1 MQKLKMNSR
10 IIAIFGILC
19 SMIGLTL
26 MADWQSIPHDPCAD
40 FSLYYHPE
48 VENYLSGSLEP
59 CLTSPSDCQWPP
71 NSGSIRNMS
80 AVENKLNKSVLQHV
94 EMPDLIVHTQGRN
107 LVLNASV
114 YNVAMNACESLTE
127 SPLHCHW
134 IPKSVLTG
142 KLCEACPAICR
153 ATGHTLILL
162 VHHWCTY
169 LSNFSSYFN
178 NCKYDCALR
187 CCQQRL
193 SGGLDSYCCVS

>member
-26 MADWQSIPHDPCAD
+26 MADWQSIPHDPCTD

-94 EMPDLIVHTQGRN
+94 EMLDLIVHTQGRN

-127 SPLHCHW
+127 SPLHWYISHVA
-134 IPKSVLTG
+134 PQNFFNRSKVLIMHESAVS
-142 KLCEACPAICR
+142 L
-153 ATGHTLILL
+153 ATTFINAFGPPL
-162 VHHWCTY
+162 
-169 LSNFSSYFN
+169 
-178 NCKYDCALR
+178 
-187 CCQQRL
+187 
-193 SGGLDSYCCVS
+193 